1 MKKILIGAILTSSL
15 AMSGDL
21 EKCTHAILM
30 MDKID
35 IQIKKEKENSRRH
48 SKHMRDSKK
57 KQKKEEMVDIVGGAI
72 HKSELRL
79 FDQVRHEWLIV
90 RQKECADIQDKA
102 NTNSREKKDKK

>member
-1 MKKILIGAILTSSL
+1 
-15 AMSGDL
+15 MSGDL

-35 IQIKKEKENSRRH
+35 IQLEKEKENGRRH

-57 KQKKEEMVDIVGGAI
+57 KQKKEEMIDIVVGGI

-79 FDQVRHEWLIV
+79 FKQVRYEWLTV
-90 RQKECADIQDKA
+90 RQKECADIQHKA
-102 NTNSREKKDKK
+102 NTNSRKKKERSE